1 MDSSHNV
8 LRPAMDLDGYC
19 RRQCLSI
26 GNLPSVL
33 LPQKVVAA
41 QSPNILSPTISID
54 RHVPQPVDCSQQCT
68 WIGFAPRPLW
78 KQHMIL
84 PAVGSIVSVHVWSER
99 LLFPPPTRNFPI
111 PGCGAGCAIR
121 NESGNADLSEET
133 ILARFIF
140 SELFH
145 PSSSIYGIFTIRFS
159 RGSAFFQHRCL
170 GGFGPLTSFARRN
183 ATSFNKLEGTKVSK
197 RKSFGWYSTIV
208 EVL

>member
-1 MDSSHNV
+1 
-8 LRPAMDLDGYC
+8 MDLDGYC

-84 PAVGSIVSVHVWSER
+84 PAVGSIVSVHVLSER
-99 LLFPPPTRNFPI
+99 LLFPPPTRIFPI

-121 NESGNADLSEET
+121 NDSGNADLNEET
-133 ILARFIF
+133 ILARFTF
-140 SELFH
+140 SECY
-145 PSSSIYGIFTIRFS
+145 SSIVIDLLHIHNSVLQAERIFFNTVS
-159 RGSAFFQHRCL
+159 CL
-170 GGFGPLTSFARRN
+170 GGFGPLTSFARREP
-183 ATSFNKLEGTKVSK
+183 TRFNKQVGTETSK
-197 RKSFGWYSTIV
+197 RKCFGGYSTSV